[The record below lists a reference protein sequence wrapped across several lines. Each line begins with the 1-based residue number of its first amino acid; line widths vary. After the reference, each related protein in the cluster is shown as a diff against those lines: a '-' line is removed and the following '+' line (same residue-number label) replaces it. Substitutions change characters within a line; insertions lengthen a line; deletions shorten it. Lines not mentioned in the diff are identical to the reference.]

1 MDILGKIGKFRRET
15 HSDLLPFPVRALLRF
30 LKIFGDGFRF
40 GAVNRHCRPQVIR
53 SCFEYWALAIR
64 RDLAKVYGNSHDP
77 ERPFHVLGMNLYS
90 FSAETLFALISEIF
104 LEREYAVELAADE
117 PVIFDC
123 GSNIGISILFF
134 KQMYP
139 RAKITGFEPDKKT
152 FELLKR
158 NVAENGLKDVS
169 LHNVALSFEAGEAAF
184 YSDSRTPGSLIMSLF
199 KERMDGEAR
208 KVPCA
213 PLSSFVQA
221 SVDLLKMDIE
231 GAEMD
236 VLRELAAS
244 GALSNVKYM
253 VIEYHHKTRSQDRL
267 SEMLLLL
274 DECSFG
280 YDVAA
285 VMPYALGNSQD
296 VLLRIYRRGEAP
308 PESRKMLAEHTAQ
321 LKTS

>member
-1 MDILGKIGKFRRET
+1 M
-15 HSDLLPFPVRALLRF
+15 LLRF
-30 LKIFGDGFRF
+30 LKVFGDGFRF
-40 GAVNRHCRPQVIR
+40 AAVNRAHRPQVIR

-64 RDLAKVYGNSHDP
+64 RDLAKVCGKGHDHTQ
-77 ERPFHVLGMNLYS
+77 PFHVLGMKIYS
-90 FSAETLFALISEIF
+90 FSPETLFSLVTEIF
-104 LEREYAVELAADE
+104 LEREYAIDLPTEDPTIL
-117 PVIFDC
+117 DC

-134 KQMYP
+134 KRMYP

-169 LHNVALSFEAGEAAF
+169 LHNVALSSEAGEAAF

-199 KERMDGEAR
+199 KERMDGEAQ
-208 KVPCA
+208 KVPCVA
-213 PLSSFVQA
+213 LSSFAQA
-221 SVDLLKMDIE
+221 PVDLLKMDIE

-244 GALSNVKYM
+244 GALSNVKFM
-253 VIEYHHKTRSQDRL
+253 MMEYHHKTRSQDRL
-267 SEMLLLL
+267 FELLLLL
-274 DECSFG
+274 DKGSFG

-308 PESRKMLAEHTAQ
+308 PESGKILAEHAAR